1 MKNYDVYLPSY
12 SIGDDVYREIPSI
25 CSQYGKKA
33 VVIGGKKA
41 MAASLDEILKYAKE
55 KIEILGIQW
64 YGGEASYENVA
75 MLESLTCVK
84 DADMIFAIGGGK
96 ALDTCKALGETIG
109 KPVFAFP
116 TIAST
121 CAATTAVSIMYR
133 PDGAFLKPYFLK
145 SPPKHTFI
153 HTNIL
158 AKAPYRY
165 LWAGMGDTYAKY
177 FESSM
182 SSRGEALTHYHALG
196 VTISEMCL
204 SPILKYG
211 KDALDANKEG
221 IATDAFEEVVLSVI
235 VTTGIASILLTK
247 EKKIDY
253 NTGLA
258 HAIFYSLTVDKNI
271 EENHLHGEVVGFGV
285 LVLLLVD
292 GQEEMFQTMYD
303 FHRSVG
309 LPTCLADIEYKSD
322 HIGEIAEAASVMH
335 DIDHNP
341 YPITASM
348 IANALQKLEN
358 YHLRKELS

>member
-12 SIGDDVYREIPSI
+12 SIGDDVYRDIPSI
-25 CSQYGKKA
+25 CLPFGKKA
-33 VVIGGKKA
+33 VIIGGKKA
-41 MAASLDEILKYAKE
+41 LAASLDEILKYTKDR
-55 KIEILGIQW
+55 IDILDIRW
-64 YGGEASYENVA
+64 YGGEASFENVSI
-75 MLESLTCVK
+75 LEALDGVK
-84 DADMIFAIGGGK
+84 NADMVFAVGGGK

-133 PDGAFLKPYFLK
+133 PDGSFLKPYFLK
-145 SPPKHTFI
+145 APPKHAFI
-153 HTNIL
+153 HTGVL
-158 AKAPYRY
+158 AKAPHRY

-177 FESSM
+177 FESTM

-196 VTISEMCL
+196 VTTSEMCL

-211 KDALDANKEG
+211 KDALQANKEG
-221 IATDAFEEVVLSVI
+221 LATDAFEEVVLSVI

-258 HAIFYSLTVDKNI
+258 HAIFYSLTGDKNI

-292 GQEEMFQTMYD
+292 GQEEMFQTMFD
-303 FHRSVG
+303 FHQSVG
-309 LPTCLADIEYKSD
+309 LPTCLADIEYDDSRID
-322 HIGEIAEAASVMH
+322 DVATAAAAMH
-335 DIDHNP
+335 DIDHSP
-341 YPITASM
+341 YPVTAGM
-348 IANALQKLEN
+348 ISDALKKLEN
-358 YHLRKELS
+358 YHLRKEL

>member
-12 SIGDDVYREIPSI
+12 SIGDDVYRKIPSI
-25 CSQYGKKA
+25 CLPFGKKA
-33 VVIGGKKA
+33 VVIGGKQA

-55 KIEILGIQW
+55 QIEILDIRW

-75 MLESLTCVK
+75 VLEALESVRN
-84 DADMIFAIGGGK
+84 ADMIFAVGGGK
-96 ALDTCKALGETIG
+96 ALDTCKTLGENLN

-121 CAATTAVSIMYR
+121 CAATTAVSIMYH
-133 PDGAFLKPYFLK
+133 PDGSFLKPHFLK
-145 SPPKHTFI
+145 APPKHAFI
-153 HTNIL
+153 HTGIL
-158 AKAPYRY
+158 AKAPSRY

-177 FESSM
+177 FESTM
-182 SSRGEALTHYHALG
+182 SSRGEELTHYHALG
-196 VTISEMCL
+196 VTTSHMCL
-204 SPILKYG
+204 SPILSHG
-211 KDALDANKEG
+211 KAALDANREG
-221 IATDAFEEVVLSVI
+221 NVTDAFEEVVLAII

-258 HAIFYSLTVDKNI
+258 HAIFYSLTSDKNI

-292 GQEEMFQTMYD
+292 GDVDMFRTMFD
-303 FHRSVG
+303 FHQSVG
-309 LPTCLADIEYKSD
+309 LPTCLGDIEYDASRIEEVAK
-322 HIGEIAEAASVMH
+322 AAAVMH

-341 YPITASM
+341 YPITAEM
-348 IANALQKLEN
+348 IQCALEKLEN
-358 YHLRKELS
+358 YHNRKEF